1 MGKKAIISVG
11 SKQIGN
17 ESEAIEIVTQGEFY
31 KKENCYYAVYEES
44 ELSGMK
50 GTTTTLKIKP
60 SEFSLI
66 RMGTTNAKMKFK
78 NNVKNVSM
86 YDTPYGTLE
95 LYIDTKKLNIDVN
108 EDGGKVYIDYD
119 MNLEG
124 EKSLKT
130 ILNID
135 IKMK

>member
-17 ESEAIEIVTQGEFY
+17 EDEAIEIVTQGEFY
-31 KKENCYYAVYEES
+31 EKENCYYAVYEES
-44 ELSGMK
+44 ELSGME
-50 GTTTTLKIKP
+50 GTTTTLRIKP
-60 SEFSLI
+60 NEFSLI

-78 NNVKNVSM
+78 HNVKNVSM

-108 EDGGKVYIDYD
+108 ENGGKVYIDYD
-119 MNLEG
+119 MSLEG